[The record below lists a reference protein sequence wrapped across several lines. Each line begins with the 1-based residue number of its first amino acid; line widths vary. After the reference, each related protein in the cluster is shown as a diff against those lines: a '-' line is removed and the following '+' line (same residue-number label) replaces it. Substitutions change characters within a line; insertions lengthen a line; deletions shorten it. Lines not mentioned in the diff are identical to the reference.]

1 MFLRIATSALYAG
14 VLAGLVAGVLQLV
27 FVQPILLHA
36 ELYEL
41 GELTHFGRAAVKAE
55 QEFGGIDPARDGLSM
70 GVTALVYTGYAF
82 LLVAA
87 MALATTRGVTVTAR
101 QGIVW
106 GIAGFIA
113 VQLAPG
119 FGLPPEVPGVG
130 TTDVFIRQVWW
141 FCTTGAAAVAL
152 WLIAFG
158 RHWAHW
164 VLAVV
169 LLAVPHVIGAPEPDY
184 FAGSAPPELASLFA
198 SRALGVGLA
207 AWVMVGAL
215 AGYFW
220 NRNAGENAG

>member
-1 MFLRIATSALYAG
+1 MFKRIATSALYAG
-14 VLAGLVAGVLQLV
+14 VLAGLVTGALQLV
-27 FVQPILLHA
+27 FVQPVLLHA

-41 GELTHFGRAAVKAE
+41 GELTHFGREAVKAQ
-55 QEFGGIDPARDGLSM
+55 QEFGGIDPVRDGLSM

-87 MALATTRGVTVTAR
+87 MALATMRGTTVTAR

-113 VQLAPG
+113 VQFAPAFSLA
-119 FGLPPEVPGVG
+119 PEVPGVG
-130 TTDVFIRQVWW
+130 TTDVYVRQAWW
-141 FCTTGAAAVAL
+141 FFTTGAAAVAL

-164 VLAVV
+164 FLAVV
-169 LLAVPHVIGAPEPDY
+169 LLAVPHAIGAPEPDY
-184 FAGSAPPELASLFA
+184 FAGAAPPELAAHFA
-198 SRALGVGLA
+198 SRALGVGLV
-207 AWVMVGAL
+207 AWVLVGTL

-220 NRNAGENAG
+220 SRSEADNAA